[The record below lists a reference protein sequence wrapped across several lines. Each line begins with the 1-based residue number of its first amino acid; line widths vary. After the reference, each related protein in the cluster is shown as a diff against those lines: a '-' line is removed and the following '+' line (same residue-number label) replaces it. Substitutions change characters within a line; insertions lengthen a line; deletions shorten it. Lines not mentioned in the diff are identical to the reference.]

1 MRRFGLTRTLSF
13 LFAYFVVYSQTF
25 AQVQSVSGEVQQA
38 LDYEKQGAFL
48 SAEESW
54 KQITIASP
62 QNADAWAHLGLVR
75 ALEGKYPDAVA
86 AYRKAGEL
94 HSQLPGLQ
102 IDLGLALFKQQKF
115 KDAIPALQ
123 AAVEESPKDVKPKLL
138 LAMSYYGSAQYAEA
152 IPYLKFAV
160 SSSPDNLQL
169 RMTLAQSCLWAEQ
182 YSCTLEQYQEILR
195 LNPQSA
201 QADMLAGEA
210 SDGLNQTVEAIKLFQ
225 EAEKVSPHEPEV
237 HFGLGYLLWKEH
249 RFEEAETEFKLEL
262 EDNPNQAQALTYLGD
277 IAIRH
282 NDEDTALNYLQRA
295 VAQPQAIRLAYLDLG
310 IVDADHKRNED
321 ALVNFQRAIDMD
333 PAQVDAHY
341 RLGRL
346 YVSMGKPKEAQAEFA
361 KTNDLQR
368 KVRETLAQKMAP
380 VTSK

>member
-1 MRRFGLTRTLSF
+1 MWLFGLTRTLSL
-13 LFAYFVVYSQTF
+13 LFAYFLVYSQTF
-25 AQVQSVSGEVQQA
+25 AQVQSPPNEMQQA
-38 LDYEKQGAFL
+38 FDYERQGAFL
-48 SAEESW
+48 AAEESW

-75 ALEGKYPDAVA
+75 ALGGKYPDAVV
-86 AYRKAGEL
+86 AYSKAIEL

-102 IDLGLALFKQQKF
+102 VDMGLALFKQQKF
-115 KDAIPALQ
+115 KEAIPALK
-123 AAVEESPKDVKPKLL
+123 AAVAESPNDVKPKLL
-138 LAMSYYGSAQYAEA
+138 LAMSYYGSAKYAEA
-152 IPYLKFAV
+152 IPYLESV
-160 SSSPDNLQL
+160 VGTSPDNLQL
-169 RMTLAQSCLWAEQ
+169 RMTLAQSCLWAEL
-182 YSCTLEQYQEILR
+182 YNCTLEQYQEILR

-262 EDNPNQAQALTYLGD
+262 DDNPNQAQALTYLGD

-282 NDEDTALNYLQRA
+282 NDEAAALNYLHRA

-310 IVDADHKRNED
+310 IVDADHKRNEE
-321 ALVNFQRAIDMD
+321 AVINLQRAIDME

-346 YVSMGKPKEAQAEFA
+346 YVVMGKPKEAQAEFA
-361 KTNDLQR
+361 KTSDLQR

-380 VTSK
+380 IIDK